1 MWAVYNNKRESV
13 VQKLLELGSSVNDRN
28 VDGKTALILASEKT
42 INPKIVGLLLDAGA
56 DIRVTD
62 NDGKTAY
69 TYALENSELVKE
81 QEILERLKID

>member
-1 MWAVYNNKRESV
+1 MFVSC
-13 VQKLLELGSSVNDRN
+13 
-28 VDGKTALILASEKT
+28 KT

-81 QEILERLKID
+81 QEILERLKTD